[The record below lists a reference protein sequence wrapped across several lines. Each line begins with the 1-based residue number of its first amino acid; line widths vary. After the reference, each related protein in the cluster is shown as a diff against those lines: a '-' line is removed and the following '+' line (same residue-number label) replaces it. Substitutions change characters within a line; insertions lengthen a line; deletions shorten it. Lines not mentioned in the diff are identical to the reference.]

1 MVSLRRN
8 PHDREILRLAVPA
21 LGALAAEPL
30 YVLADTAVV
39 GHLGTPQLAGLAVA
53 STILLTT
60 YSICI
65 FLAYGTTSTV
75 ARLLGSGDHA
85 GAAHHAVQA
94 LWLAALLGAGLGV
107 VGLVAAEPL
116 VDLLGASGEAREA
129 ALTYLRISLAGLP
142 AMLLVLAGVG
152 YLRGLQ
158 DTRTPLVVALVS
170 ATGNLVLELVLVFGL
185 GFGIGASA
193 LSTVVA
199 QWGAAA
205 VYLIWVGRA
214 VRHHA
219 TGLRPHRATL
229 ARLGVVARDLFVR
242 TLALR
247 GAFLVATAVAVRIG
261 TPDAAAHQI
270 AFEIVVFLALVL
282 DAIAIAGQALI
293 GRYLGATRPAE
304 ARAAARR
311 MVGLSTLAAT
321 VLGVVV
327 LAVRPWL
334 PDLFTTDPLVRDL
347 VAFLLLYV
355 ALMQPLS
362 GVVFA
367 LDGVL
372 IGAGDLAFLRWAMLG
387 ATAVFVPLALLV
399 LVYRGGLPWLW
410 ASLLVLLA
418 LRAAAVVGRFATD
431 AWLVTGPPPNPSP
444 GRPEAPQ
451 K

>member
-1 MVSLRRN
+1 MALLRRN
-8 PHDREILRLAVPA
+8 PHDREILRLALPA

-30 YVLADTAVV
+30 YVLADTAIV
-39 GHLGTPQLAGLAVA
+39 GHLGTAQLAGLAVA

-60 YSICI
+60 FSICI
-65 FLAYGTTSTV
+65 FLAYGTTSSV
-75 ARLLGSGDHA
+75 ARLLGAGDHL

-94 LWLAALLGAGLGV
+94 LWLAGGLGAALGV
-107 VGLVAAEPL
+107 AGLVAAEPL
-116 VDLLGASGEAREA
+116 VDLLGAAGEARAA

-158 DTRTPLVVALVS
+158 DTRTPLVVALAS
-170 ATGNLVLELVLVFGL
+170 ATANLVMELILVFGL

-193 LSTVVA
+193 LTTVVA

-205 VYLIWVGRA
+205 VYLVWIRRA
-214 VRHHA
+214 VRRHA
-219 TGLRPHRATL
+219 TSLRPHRATL

-242 TLALR
+242 TVALR
-247 GAFLVATAVAVRIG
+247 GAFVVATAVAVRIG

-270 AFEIVVFLALVL
+270 AFEVVVALSLVL
-282 DAIAIAGQALI
+282 DAVAIAGQALV
-293 GRYLGATRPAE
+293 GRYLGATEPHE

-311 MVGLSTLAAT
+311 MVGWSTVTAT

-327 LAVRPWL
+327 LAARPWL
-334 PDLFTTDPLVRDL
+334 PELFTTDPLVRDL
-347 VAFLLLYV
+347 TAFLLLFV

-372 IGAGDLAFLRWAMLG
+372 IGAGDLAFLRWAMVG
-387 ATAVFVPLALLV
+387 ATSVFIPLALLV
-399 LVYRGGLPWLW
+399 LVYDGGLPWLW
-410 ASLLVLLA
+410 ACLLVLLA
-418 LRAAAVVGRFATD
+418 LRAAALVGRFATD
-431 AWLVTGPPPNPSP
+431 AWLVTGPSP
-444 GRPEAPQ
+444 GRAPG
-451 K
+451 